1 MAGRGPLEDELRGKA
16 QRLGLGDSARFLG
29 VCDDVPAV
37 LRAMDVFVFPST
49 SEGLAM
55 AAVEAQASGLPCVM
69 STGVP
74 ELARVCAA
82 AKRVALDEG
91 AEAWARYAVRAYEQ
105 ACAAPRTDAVD
116 DVREHGF
123 DIAQTSRWLADFYQ
137 RAASKGRNL

>member
-1 MAGRGPLEDELRGKA
+1 
-16 QRLGLGDSARFLG
+16 
-29 VCDDVPAV
+29 
-37 LRAMDVFVFPST
+37 
-49 SEGLAM
+49 M

-91 AEAWARYAVRAYEQ
+91 AEAWARYAVRAYGQ
-105 ACAAPRTDAVD
+105 ACAAPRTDAID

-123 DIAQTSRWLADFYQ
+123 DIAQTSRWLAEFYQ
-137 RAASKGRNL
+137 RAESKDGRF